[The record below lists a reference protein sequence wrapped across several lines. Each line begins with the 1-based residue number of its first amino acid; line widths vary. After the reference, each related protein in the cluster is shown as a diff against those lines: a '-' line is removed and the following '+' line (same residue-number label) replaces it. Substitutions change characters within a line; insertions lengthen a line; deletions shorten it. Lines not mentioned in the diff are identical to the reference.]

1 MKARISLAAT
11 LLTSAAAQVSAQST
25 SSLEQDRKILQEACQ
40 ALKGP
45 EKRTLCHE
53 SINRLTQV
61 KASQPLA
68 AEKVA
73 AQTRELITLKGV
85 PFDTPDSKD
94 AVQKLCILPN
104 QHYTR
109 DTWCNFSEKGRISM
123 PSLGYGNLT
132 DNLAWAVV
140 DKDGSLIKFETSGS
154 KGEMLD
160 LASLLSEKYGKP
172 VVTEKQIENKL
183 GTKFDQKIFVWV
195 DQRGTRITIHSI
207 YDKIDSGRIII
218 ESASLVKLG
227 DAVQQLR
234 HEAGK
239 SNL

>member
-11 LLTSAAAQVSAQST
+11 LLTIAAAQVSAQST
-25 SSLEQDRKILQEACQ
+25 SSLEQDRKILQDACQ

-73 AQTRELITLKGV
+73 AQTREPITLKGI

-123 PSLGYGNLT
+123 PRFGYGNLT
-132 DNLAWAVV
+132 HNLAWAVV
-140 DKDGSLIKFETSGS
+140 DKDGSLIEFETSGS

-207 YDKIDSGRIII
+207 YDKIDIGRIII

>member
-1 MKARISLAAT
+1 MKVNISLAAT
-11 LLTSAAAQVSAQST
+11 VLTIAAAQVSAQSIL
-25 SSLEQDRKILQEACQ
+25 SLEQDRKILQDACQ
-40 ALKGP
+40 SLKGP
-45 EKRTLCHE
+45 EKRSLCNE

-61 KASQPLA
+61 KASQPVA
-68 AEKVA
+68 TEKVA
-73 AQTRELITLKGV
+73 AQTREPITLKGV

-94 AVQKLCILPN
+94 AVQKLCVLPN

-109 DTWCNFSEKGRISM
+109 DMWCNFNKEGRIAM
-123 PSLGYGNLT
+123 PSFGYGNLT
-132 DNLAWAVV
+132 DLAWAVV
-140 DKDGSLIKFETSGS
+140 DKDGSLVKFETSGS
-154 KGEMLD
+154 KGEMLE
-160 LASLLSEKYGKP
+160 LASLLGEKYGKP
-172 VVTEKQIENKL
+172 VVTDKQIENKL

-207 YDKIDSGRIII
+207 YDKIDSGRIVI

>member
-1 MKARISLAAT
+1 
-11 LLTSAAAQVSAQST
+11 
-25 SSLEQDRKILQEACQ
+25 
-40 ALKGP
+40 
-45 EKRTLCHE
+45 
-53 SINRLTQV
+53 
-61 KASQPLA
+61 
-68 AEKVA
+68 
-73 AQTRELITLKGV
+73 
-85 PFDTPDSKD
+85 
-94 AVQKLCILPN
+94 
-104 QHYTR
+104 
-109 DTWCNFSEKGRISM
+109 
-123 PSLGYGNLT
+123 
-132 DNLAWAVV
+132 
-140 DKDGSLIKFETSGS
+140 
-154 KGEMLD
+154 MLD
-160 LASLLSEKYGKP
+160 LASLLSERYGKP